1 MSEFSKKKRD
11 RLSQELDWSLDR
23 AQGYVDGEAC
33 QLRGHELSANYQ
45 SGMDEY
51 SKGFRT
57 GYYTQAC
64 SLSILEMREV
74 LTAR

>member
-1 MSEFSKKKRD
+1 MSEFSTKKRD
-11 RLSQELDWSLDR
+11 TLSQEMDWSLER

-33 QLRGHELSANYQ
+33 QLRGHDLTPVHQ
-45 SGMDEY
+45 TGMDEY

-64 SLSILEMREV
+64 SMSILEMREV
-74 LTAR
+74 LTSG